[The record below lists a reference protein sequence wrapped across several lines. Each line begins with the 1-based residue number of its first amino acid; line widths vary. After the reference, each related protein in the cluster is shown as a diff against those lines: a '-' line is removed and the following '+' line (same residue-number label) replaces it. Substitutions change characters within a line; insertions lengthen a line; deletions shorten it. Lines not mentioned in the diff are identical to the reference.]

1 MSDYLT
7 VRRDSFSKRM
17 QKYDLLIISNG
28 LLTIIFFNK
37 PNF

>member
-17 QKYDLLIISNG
+17 QKYDLLIISNVY
-28 LLTIIFFNK
+28 NA
-37 PNF
+37 NFQYF